1 MHMNRKNTA
10 ASGKM
15 RRDLRSGR
23 VPLQHGEAKTGK
35 AKESYASDV
44 PSSLSRRTTG
54 NQSFTLIE
62 LLVVFAIIAVL
73 AAMLLPALNKA
84 KEKAHAISCLGRL
97 SQWGKALAVYES
109 DYRELPFC
117 YYKPPD
123 AAATVR
129 WHDMLISDYLR
140 ISVKDRPQIRRIDP
154 NSPKWKIYRCPAAVM
169 IDGAYMN
176 EETDWTA
183 NMSVFPRINGTVDN
197 AMTRTPL
204 RRLLFPSRTFLL
216 LECHSCSNSASGIN
230 SINQTRIGEL
240 RIPYT
245 RYGNSVTIFFA
256 DFHGALV
263 TRPPAGKTLDIL
275 IKNP

>member
-1 MHMNRKNTA
+1 
-10 ASGKM
+10 
-15 RRDLRSGR
+15 
-23 VPLQHGEAKTGK
+23 
-35 AKESYASDV
+35 
-44 PSSLSRRTTG
+44 
-54 NQSFTLIE
+54 
-62 LLVVFAIIAVL
+62 
-73 AAMLLPALNKA
+73 MLLPALNKA

-197 AMTRTPL
+197 ATTRTPL

-245 RYGNSVTIFFA
+245 RHGNSVTIFFA